1 MMSTQAPSD
10 IEILQEAADLL
21 LKYLGP
27 AKSARFWAIWQS
39 NQGDYQV
46 GIDADF
52 GQLNVNQLHEAIV
65 EYQTRHIEN
74 DAPGRNAD
82 QITVDTSRKPSLFGS
97 VEAGDITDAMIE
109 EAKHDL
115 FRPLA
120 DL

>member
-21 LKYLGP
+21 LKHLGP
-27 AKSARFWAIWQS
+27 AKSARFWALLQS
-39 NQGDYQV
+39 RQGDYQEW
-46 GIDADF
+46 ADTEH

-65 EYQTRHIEN
+65 EYQTRHIDN

-82 QITVDTSRKPSLFGS
+82 QIIKVASTKPSLFGS
-97 VEAGDITDAMIE
+97 VEAGDITDVMIE
-109 EAKHDL
+109 EAKRDL
-115 FRPLA
+115 FRDLA